1 MIKLREMRTGNT
13 MTQTE
18 FIKTFEAFPA
28 RARLAIAKKIQDRM
42 IDQLFEELDAE
53 LPDVEMST
61 QEIQDEINAYRNEKK
76 QKAQHR
82 P

>member
-1 MIKLREMRTGNT
+1 MRTGNA
-13 MTQTE
+13 MTPTE

-28 RARLAIAKKIQDRM
+28 KAQLIIAKKIQDRM

-53 LPDVEMST
+53 LPDVEIST

>member
-1 MIKLREMRTGNT
+1 MSASNA

-18 FIKTFEAFPA
+18 FIKTFETFPA
-28 RARLAIAKKIQDRM
+28 KARLAIAKKIQDRM
-42 IDQLFEELDAE
+42 IDQLFEELDAA
-53 LPDVEMST
+53 LPDVEIST

-76 QKAQHR
+76 QKAQHC

>member
-1 MIKLREMRTGNT
+1 MRTGNT

-28 RARLAIAKKIQDRM
+28 KTRLSIAKKIQDRM

-76 QKAQHR
+76 QKA
-82 P
+82 

>member
-1 MIKLREMRTGNT
+1 MRTGNT

-28 RARLAIAKKIQDRM
+28 RVRLVIAKKIQDRM
-42 IDQLFEELDAE
+42 IDQLFEELDAD